1 MKNPFAIAALALA
14 TTLQAGD
21 WPQFRGPS
29 AQGHAN
35 VKLPINISA
44 DSPHLKWKAPVPGSG
59 WSSPV
64 IVGGKIY
71 LTSAI
76 EKGEGLSL
84 NALCL
89 NADDGKLIWNTPI
102 FGIVKAPRM
111 HRKNSQ
117 ASPTPIVDGKKV
129 YVHFGHMGTA
139 ALGLDG
145 KLAWKNDT
153 IKYPPVHG
161 NGGTPALVDGKLIF
175 SCDGA
180 RDPFV
185 IALNTKDGKQA
196 WKVNRSV
203 NAKRKFSFCTP
214 LVLKTANGTQ
224 VLLPGSDMIGAYDP
238 ANGKEI
244 WRVNYDGYSVV
255 PRPVVG
261 HGMVFFSTGFDRA
274 KAMAVQLGG
283 KGDVTETHVKW
294 VLPKGAPHTPSMV
307 LTGNELFMVSDG
319 GIASCVD
326 AKSGEVHWSE
336 RLGGGCSASPIL
348 ANGKLYVVNE
358 AGTVYVVDAG
368 KEFNVLSKKSLG
380 ERSLASP
387 AVADD
392 ALFIRTTEHLWRF
405 Q

>member
-1 MKNPFAIAALALA
+1 MKNAFAIVALALA
-14 TTLQAGD
+14 NTLQAGD
-21 WPQFRGPS
+21 WPQFRGPG

-35 VKLPINISA
+35 AKLPVNISA

-64 IVGGKIY
+64 IIGGKIY

-89 NADDGKLIWNTPI
+89 NAADGKLVWNTPI
-102 FGIVKAPRM
+102 FGIEKAPRM

-117 ASPTPIVDGKKV
+117 ASPTPIVDGKQV

-139 ALGLDG
+139 ALSLDG
-145 KLAWKNDT
+145 KLAWKNDA

-161 NGGTPALVDGKLIF
+161 NGGTPALANGKLIF

-185 IALNTKDGKQA
+185 IALNTKDGSQA

-203 NAKRKFSFCTP
+203 DAKRKFSFSTP
-214 LVLKTANGTQ
+214 LVLKTSTGTQ
-224 VLLPGSDMIGAYDP
+224 VLLPGSDMIGAYNP
-238 ANGKEI
+238 ADGSEI
-244 WRVNYDGYSVV
+244 WRATYDGYSVV

-326 AKSGEVHWSE
+326 AKSGEVLWSE

-348 ANGKLYVVNE
+348 ANGKLYIVNE
-358 AGTVYVVDAG
+358 AGTVYVVEAG
-368 KEFNVLSKKSLG
+368 KEFKVLSKKSLG

-387 AVADD
+387 AVADG
-392 ALFIRTTEHLWRF
+392 ALFIRTSGHLWRF

>member
-1 MKNPFAIAALALA
+1 MKNAFAIVALALA
-14 TTLQAGD
+14 ATLQAGD
-21 WPQFRGPS
+21 WPQFRGPN

-35 VKLPINISA
+35 AKLPINISA

-89 NADDGKLIWNTPI
+89 NAADGKLIWNTPI
-102 FGIVKAPRM
+102 FGIEKAPRM

-117 ASPTPIVDGKKV
+117 ASPTPIVDGKQV

-139 ALGLDG
+139 TLSLDG

-387 AVADD
+387 AVADG
-392 ALFIRTTEHLWRF
+392 ALFIRTTGHLWRF

>member
-1 MKNPFAIAALALA
+1 MKKAFVIAALALA
-14 TTLQAGD
+14 NTLQAGD
-21 WPQFRGPS
+21 WPQFRGPG
-29 AQGHAN
+29 AQGHADI
-35 VKLPINISA
+35 KLPVNLSTDTA
-44 DSPHLKWKAPVPGSG
+44 KWKAPVPGGG

-89 NADDGKLIWNTPI
+89 NAADGKVVWNTPI
-102 FGIVKAPRM
+102 FGIEKAPRM

-117 ASPTPIVDGKKV
+117 ASPTPIVDGKQV

-139 ALGLDG
+139 ALTLDG
-145 KLAWKNDT
+145 KVAWKNDT

-180 RDPFV
+180 SNPFV
-185 IALNTKDGKQA
+185 IALNIKDGSQT

-203 NAKRKFSFCTP
+203 NARRKFSFSTP
-214 LVLKTANGTQ
+214 LALKTATGTQ
-224 VLLPGSDMIGAYDP
+224 VLLPGSDMIGAYNP
-238 ANGKEI
+238 ADGSEI
-244 WRVNYDGYSVV
+244 WRATYDGYSVV

-348 ANGKLYVVNE
+348 ADGKLYVVNE
-358 AGTVYVVDAG
+358 AGTVYVVAAE
-368 KEFNVLSKKSLG
+368 KEFKLLAKNALG
-380 ERSLASP
+380 EKSLASP
-387 AVADD
+387 AVADG
-392 ALFIRTTEHLWRF
+392 ALFIRTAGHLWRF
-405 Q
+405 E

>member
-1 MKNPFAIAALALA
+1 MKNAFAIAVLALA
-14 TTLQAGD
+14 NTLQAGD
-21 WPQFRGPS
+21 WPQFRGPG
-29 AQGHAN
+29 AQGHADI
-35 VKLPINISA
+35 KLPVNLSA
-44 DSPHLKWKAPVPGSG
+44 DTAKWKAPVPGGG

-89 NADDGKLIWNTPI
+89 NAADGKVVWNTPI
-102 FGIVKAPRM
+102 FGIEKAPRM

-117 ASPTPIVDGKKV
+117 ASPTPIVDGKQV

-139 ALGLDG
+139 ALTLDG
-145 KLAWKNDT
+145 KVAWKNDT

-180 RDPFV
+180 SNPFV
-185 IALNTKDGKQA
+185 IALNIKDGSQA

-203 NAKRKFSFCTP
+203 NARRKFSFSTP
-214 LVLKTANGTQ
+214 LALKTATGKQ
-224 VLLPGSDMIGAYDP
+224 VLLPGSDMIGAYNP
-238 ANGKEI
+238 ADGSEI
-244 WRVNYDGYSVV
+244 WRATYDGYSVV

-348 ANGKLYVVNE
+348 ADGKLYVVNE
-358 AGTVYVVDAG
+358 AGTVYVVAAE
-368 KEFNVLSKKSLG
+368 KEFKLLAKNALG
-380 ERSLASP
+380 EKSLASP
-387 AVADD
+387 AVADG
-392 ALFIRTTEHLWRF
+392 ALFIRTAGHLWRF
-405 Q
+405 E